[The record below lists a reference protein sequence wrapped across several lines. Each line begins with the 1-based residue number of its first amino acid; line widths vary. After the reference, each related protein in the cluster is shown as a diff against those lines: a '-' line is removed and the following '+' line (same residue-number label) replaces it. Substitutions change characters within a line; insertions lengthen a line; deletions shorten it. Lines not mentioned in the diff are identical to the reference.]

1 MQRVKLPKN
10 SLSKWKET
18 FNKNIGNESM
28 EIVIGFAFIAAIGF
42 VMVRKFK
49 KANSEEKDCCK

>member
-1 MQRVKLPKN
+1 
-10 SLSKWKET
+10 
-18 FNKNIGNESM
+18 M